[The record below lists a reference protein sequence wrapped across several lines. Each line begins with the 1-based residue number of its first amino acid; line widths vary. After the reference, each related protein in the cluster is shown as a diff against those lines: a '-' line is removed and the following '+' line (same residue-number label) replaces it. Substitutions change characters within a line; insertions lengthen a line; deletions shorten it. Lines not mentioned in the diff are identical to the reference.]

1 VAEGLIYYW
10 LYRMRRGK
18 CDRLPPHTAAHLA
31 SSYCYMCVL
40 IPHAG
45 SAVANVTDSL
55 FRGVEAA
62 FFAFENSREA
72 RLESYRNSVSYE
84 ADPAA
89 EAAAAAAARGAWG
102 SGRERVAWG
111 HRGGKLWLSS
121 RRAGVYVEEGCRELR
136 GPCAAQEVASAEE
149 RLRRLME
156 LRLPLR
162 FKEAFLDKLQD
173 ACSRGDEQAKLYAPL
188 LEP

>member
-1 VAEGLIYYW
+1 
-10 LYRMRRGK
+10 M
-18 CDRLPPHTAAHLA
+18 A
-31 SSYCYMCVL
+31 S
-40 IPHAG
+40 
-45 SAVANVTDSL
+45 VTDCL

-72 RLESYRNSVSYE
+72 RLESYRNIALYD

-89 EAAAAAAARGAWG
+89 AASAAAATQEARGGGAWG
-102 SGRERVAWG
+102 SGSERVAWG
-111 HRGGKLWLSS
+111 HRGGRLWLSS

-136 GPCAAQEVASAEE
+136 GFCAAEEVGAAEE
-149 RLRRLME
+149 RLRRLLE

-173 ACSRGDEQAKLYAPL
+173 ACSRGDEQAKIYAAL
-188 LEP
+188 LEPY